1 MSCPVRSES
10 LEIKVTEAGA
20 EIITVTDWVTRDMK
34 FDFNKVF
41 NMTYGKGRDTMHN
54 ICQRP
59 QHNVV
64 FCK

>member
-10 LEIKVTEAGA
+10 LEIKVTETGA

-34 FDFNKVF
+34 FEFNKVF
-41 NMTYGKGRDTMHN
+41 NMTYGKGMGTMHN